1 MAYPTSVTN
10 TGANLVT
17 QDANNAAQLWKEG
30 ADMFERTEDIFTQF
44 EGGPESLIQIENDL
58 SAGIGNK
65 IHFRVKS
72 GFYGPG
78 RTGNQLYTDPSHFEE
93 LKMGTNELTVGL
105 IRNAVS
111 SFFMMEEDVG
121 MRGELESGFNEGLGE
136 WMGREKT
143 AQMGLSAIHQC
154 DITNHLVA
162 NERGDIQ
169 SLQSGDGLS
178 PDDIT
183 TCAAMLSSMGG
194 RPADIGHDVNKNR
207 VRKFMFLTTQHG
219 SASLEQDPDYKARLL
234 AAAAANGMSNVL
246 FDGGLVPVNGHMVKK
261 WDVVDHD
268 GVGPLG
274 SFLNPKAS
282 LGIPI
287 VAGTYTADL
296 TGTGR
301 GITGGGD
308 ATSAALTLYQYFRDF
323 PRYAITFCNGET
335 VSATASTHMLIS
347 GNKFYVTIVNPA
359 NAATNPNKWC
369 IYRVSANSGNELTVD
384 ARLCAPADVAN
395 IGVSTLGDVTW
406 DAAVNTVVHPAGA
419 LVYLSNAAGKPLF
432 KTLVM
437 GKTFARR
444 GYGKFRNRRM
454 IQQQEGGAVTET
466 YIASV
471 FGQKPRANRR
481 GQFPG
486 VLVLHHTGKYA
497 GWKHP

>member
-30 ADMFERTEDIFTQF
+30 ADMFERTEDVFTQF
-44 EGGPESLIQIENDL
+44 EGGPESPIQIENDL

-78 RTGNQLYTDPSHFEE
+78 RTGNQLYTDPTHFDE

-111 SFFMMEEDVG
+111 SFFMMEEDLG

-143 AQMGLSAIHQC
+143 AQMGLSSLHQC

-162 NERGDIQ
+162 NERGSIQ

-219 SASLEQDPDYKARLL
+219 SSSLEQDPDYKARLL

-274 SFLNPKAS
+274 SFLNPKAA

-287 VAGTYTADL
+287 VDGTSADL
-296 TGTGR
+296 TGGGR

-308 ATSAALTLYQYFRDF
+308 ADSAAKTTYQFFRDF
-323 PRYAITFCNGET
+323 PRYAITFCNGDT

-359 NAATNPNKWC
+359 NAATDPNKWC
-369 IYRVSANSGNELTVD
+369 IYRCTVNSGNEITVD
-384 ARLCAPADVAN
+384 LRLASASSGIAATTV
-395 IGVSTLGDVTW
+395 GDVTY
-406 DAAVNTVVHPAGA
+406 DSNVNTTVHPAGA
-419 LVYLSNAAGKPLF
+419 LVYASNAAGKPLF

-481 GQFPG
+481 GAFPG
-486 VLVLHHTGKYA
+486 LLVLHHTGKYA

>member
-1 MAYPTSVTN
+1 MAYPTSVIN

-30 ADMFERTEDIFTQF
+30 ADMFERTEDVFTQF

-78 RTGNQLYTDPSHFEE
+78 RTGNQLYTDPTHFEE

-111 SFFMMEEDVG
+111 SFFMMEEDLG

-143 AQMGLSAIHQC
+143 AQMGLSALHQS

-162 NERGDIQ
+162 NERSSIQ

-183 TCAAMLSSMGG
+183 TCAAMLASMGG

-219 SASLEQDPDYKARLL
+219 SSSLEQDPDYKARLL

-246 FDGGLVPVNGHMVKK
+246 FDGGLVPVNGHMVKR

-274 SFLNPKAS
+274 SFLNPKAA
-282 LGIPI
+282 LGIPV
-287 VAGTYTADL
+287 VAGTTNDL
-296 TGTGR
+296 TGGGR

-308 ATSAALTLYQYFRDF
+308 ATSAAVTVMQYFRDF
-323 PRYAITFCNGET
+323 PRYAISFCNGDT
-335 VSATASTHMLIS
+335 VAATASTHLLIT
-347 GNKFYVTIVNPA
+347 GNKFYVTVVNPA
-359 NAATNPNKWC
+359 NAATDPNKWC
-369 IYRVSANSGNELTVD
+369 IYRCTVNSGNEITVD
-384 ARLCAPADVAN
+384 LRLGSAASGIRDTTV
-395 IGVSTLGDVTW
+395 GDVTY
-406 DAAVNTVVHPAGA
+406 DSTVNTEVHPAGA
-419 LVYLSNAAGKPLF
+419 LVYASNAAGKPLF

-437 GKTFARR
+437 GKTWSRR
-444 GYGKFRNRRM
+444 GYGKYRNRRM

-481 GQFPG
+481 GAFPG
-486 VLVLHHTGKYA
+486 ILVLHHTGKYA